1 MNANQVTAEDFSREY
16 QNSLELA
23 RANHHNILRVF
34 DGVFQCE
41 GYFLFATEYAPLGDL
56 TSNIQ
61 DGKEGS
67 GLSETYTKRVTQQ
80 VSQGELSSQKL
91 NLHLAQDP
99 VTALIMTGKKN
110 PDQSL
115 FFPFY
120 ILFVV
125 QKQI

>member
-23 RANHHNILRVF
+23 QGHRNILRVF
-34 DGVFQCE
+34 EGVFQCE

-67 GLSETYTKRVTQQ
+67 GLSETYTKRVSQQ
-80 VSQGELSSQKL
+80 VSQGQ
-91 NLHLAQDP
+91 
-99 VTALIMTGKKN
+99 
-110 PDQSL
+110 
-115 FFPFY
+115 FY
-120 ILFVV
+120 HFNSHQIL
-125 QKQI
+125 KTLL